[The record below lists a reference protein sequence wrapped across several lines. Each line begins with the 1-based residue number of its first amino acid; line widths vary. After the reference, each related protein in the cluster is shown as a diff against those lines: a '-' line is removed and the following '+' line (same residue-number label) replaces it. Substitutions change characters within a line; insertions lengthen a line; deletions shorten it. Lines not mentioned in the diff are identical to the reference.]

1 MKISIVVT
9 TYNGQRFISEL
20 LNSLY
25 NQSRQAEEVLFYDDV
40 STDKTV
46 EIIKDFIEK
55 NRLKNWKV
63 VVNEKP
69 GLGKTLLEH

>member
-46 EIIKDFIEK
+46 EIINDFIEK
-55 NRLKNWKV
+55 NEASSECVSR
-63 VVNEKP
+63 
-69 GLGKTLLEH
+69 

>member
-46 EIIKDFIEK
+46 EIINDFICCISHYI
-55 NRLKNWKV
+55 WC
-63 VVNEKP
+63 
-69 GLGKTLLEH
+69 

>member
-46 EIIKDFIEK
+46 EIINDFIEK
-55 NRLKNWKV
+55 I
-63 VVNEKP
+63 
-69 GLGKTLLEH
+69 G